1 MDVQDISQHRA
12 VRPFPLS
19 RLDQL
24 IGATGLPI
32 FSDFLFRDLRDIT
45 GCAHASALLF
55 SSGRPIQIVLAVNEG
70 PLALARRTA
79 QKYIADY
86 WRYDPANRLADNTRT
101 AELSARFAPNE
112 INEKSYR
119 RECYSNLDLVDRFSI
134 LRKRNQT
141 TLRLNLYRSKAS
153 GRFSDAQIG
162 AIVDASSALFA
173 LITKHH
179 DLGQPRESAPEAARR
194 RLLLAE
200 PTLTPREIDV
210 CVGIIC
216 GQTSESIALS
226 LGLSINTV
234 LTYRKRAY
242 SRLGIS
248 TQNEL
253 MRLLIMS

>member
-1 MDVQDISQHRA
+1 MEVRDISQHRSIGQ
-12 VRPFPLS
+12 LS

-32 FSDFLFRDLRDIT
+32 FPDLLFRDLRDIS
-45 GCAHASALLF
+45 GCAHLSALLF
-55 SSGRPIQIVLAVNEG
+55 SSGRPTQIILAVNEG

-179 DLGQPRESAPEAARR
+179 DLGQPHESASEAARR

-200 PTLTPREIDV
+200 PTLTPRELDV

-216 GQTSESIALS
+216 GQTSEAIALS

>member
-1 MDVQDISQHRA
+1 MEVRDISQHRA
-12 VRPFPLS
+12 TGQLS

-32 FSDFLFRDLRDIT
+32 FPDLLFRDLRDISD
-45 GCAHASALLF
+45 CAHLSALLF
-55 SSGRPIQIVLAVNEG
+55 SSGRPTQIILAVNEG

-86 WRYDPANRLADNTRT
+86 WRYDPANRLAGNIRT

-112 INEKSYR
+112 ISEKGYR

-153 GRFSDAQIG
+153 GRFSEAQIG
-162 AIVDASSALFA
+162 AIVDVSGPLFA

-179 DLGQPRESAPEAARR
+179 DLGQPQEPAPDAARR
-194 RLLLAE
+194 RLSLAE
-200 PTLTPREIDV
+200 PTLTPRELDV

-216 GQTSESIALS
+216 GQTSEAIALS

>member
-1 MDVQDISQHRA
+1 MEVRDISQHRA
-12 VRPFPLS
+12 TGRFSLS

-24 IGATGLPI
+24 IGATGLSI
-32 FSDFLFRDLRDIT
+32 FPDLLFRDLRDISD
-45 GCAHASALLF
+45 CAHASALLL
-55 SSGRPIQIVLAVNEG
+55 SSGRPIQIIFAANEG
-70 PLALARRTA
+70 PLALAKRTA
-79 QKYIADY
+79 QKYVAEY
-86 WRYDPANRLADNTRT
+86 WRYDPANRLASNARI

-119 RECYSNLDLVDRFSI
+119 RDCYSNLNLVDRFSI
-134 LRKRNQT
+134 LRKHNQT

-153 GRFSDAQIG
+153 GRFSDGQIG
-162 AIVDASSALFA
+162 AIIDVSSALFA
-173 LITKHH
+173 LMTKHH
-179 DLGQPRESAPEAARR
+179 DLGQRQEPAPEAARR

-200 PTLTPREIDV
+200 PTLTPRELDV

-216 GQTSESIALS
+216 GQTSEAIALS

-253 MRLLIMS
+253 MRLLIMG